1 MDTACNRKEF
11 FSFFGGFIFLFP
23 RPFLPCLENLGSWC
37 FGPVSRSLGKI
48 GKRWG
53 MKWECGSK
61 EAAALLRILYLIV
74 GPTIPHHCTSNLDH
88 TSPYLTPK
96 KYLTKMA
103 FTELAALYKAPLLF
117 GIVELDFHI
126 LFRWNWC
133 FLWELF
139 IKSDMAV
146 HIYILY
152 SFLVFWKGWYCALPL
167 YLSLSSHNSLP
178 ASSPLSLPTL
188 ASASHHTPVGIPL
201 PPTRPLVSLKL
212 CSLYDCK

>member
-1 MDTACNRKEF
+1 MFWT
-11 FSFFGGFIFLFP
+11 SFWKFG
-23 RPFLPCLENLGSWC
+23 E
-37 FGPVSRSLGKI
+37 I

-74 GPTIPHHCTSNLDH
+74 GPIIPHHCTSNWNIPHH
-88 TSPYLTPK
+88 TSPPK
-96 KYLTKMA
+96 KYITKMTS
-103 FTELAALYKAPLLF
+103 TELAALYKAPLLF

-139 IKSDMAV
+139 IKSVMAV

-188 ASASHHTPVGIPL
+188 ASVSHQSSSRHTL
-201 PPTRPLVSLKL
+201 APPNRSLLSLKL
-212 CSLYDCK
+212 CSLYHCK